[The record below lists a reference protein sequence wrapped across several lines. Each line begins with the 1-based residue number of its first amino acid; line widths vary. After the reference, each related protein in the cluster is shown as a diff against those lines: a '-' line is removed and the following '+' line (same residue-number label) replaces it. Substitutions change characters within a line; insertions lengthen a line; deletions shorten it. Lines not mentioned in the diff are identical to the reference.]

1 MMNKN
6 LHDQDA
12 EEEYKLQEPERESG
26 AHFSE
31 SNNSSETASDI
42 LEKTKRQHI
51 FLVLI
56 LILASLG
63 AYKVVNRLM
72 QGASFKPKMAEKL
85 IKPALPIV
93 SAAVQAHNV
102 IANRFTHLEQQQH
115 DLKSDFQ
122 AFDSELSDIKST
134 LAELNMRFAQIN
146 DQVQTLHTQQ
156 EAFLQKQQQAK
167 SKIIARK
174 KAAPKPIYFVRAIIP
189 GRVWLTMQDGSTLTL
204 GRGDKLPGY
213 GFISAIDP
221 AQGTITLSSG
231 AVIGYNPDDR

>member
-1 MMNKN
+1 MDKN
-6 LHDQDA
+6 IHGQNA
-12 EEEYKLQEPERESG
+12 EEEYKLQGSQRESG
-26 AHFSE
+26 SHFSE
-31 SNNSSETASDI
+31 PNNSSETASAI

-63 AYKVVNRLM
+63 AYKVVYRLV
-72 QGASFKPKMAEKL
+72 QGASSKPKMALKL
-85 IKPALPIV
+85 VKPASPMQSTTLQAN
-93 SAAVQAHNV
+93 SA
-102 IANRFTHLEQQQH
+102 IANRFSHLEQQQH

-134 LAELNMRFAQIN
+134 LAELNMQLAQIN
-146 DQVQTLHTQQ
+146 DQMQTLHAQQ
-156 EAFLQKQQQAK
+156 EAFLQKQQKAE
-167 SKIIARK
+167 SKITVRK

-204 GRGDKLPGY
+204 GRGDKLSGY

-221 AQGTITLSSG
+221 VQGTITLSSG

>member
-1 MMNKN
+1 MDKKI
-6 LHDQDA
+6 HDQDA
-12 EEEYKLQEPERESG
+12 EEEYKLQSSQRESG

-31 SNNSSETASDI
+31 QNNSSETASAI

-72 QGASFKPKMAEKL
+72 QGASSRVKMATKL
-85 IKPALPIV
+85 AKPALPTV
-93 SAAVQAHNV
+93 PAAVQANNV
-102 IANRFTHLEQQQH
+102 IANRFTHLELQQR

-122 AFDSELSDIKST
+122 AFDSELSDVKST

-146 DQVQTLHTQQ
+146 DQMQTLHMQQ
-156 EAFLQKQQQAK
+156 EAFLQKQQKAE

-204 GRGDKLPGY
+204 GRGDKLSGY
-213 GFISAIDP
+213 GFITAIDP
-221 AQGTITLSSG
+221 KQGSVTLSSG